1 MDQSNTKKMALLE
14 SILDHMKIAVTCVDK
29 DGVILYANATAKNR
43 PSKTPRDVG
52 LNIGKCHKDKSNEKI
67 AAIFRDFKNGR
78 SEPHHYVATA
88 GSKKEL
94 ITMIPMFERGE
105 FSGCVSHIYPLKFQG
120 PERSF

>member
-1 MDQSNTKKMALLE
+1 MDQTNTQKMALLE
-14 SILDHMKIAVTCVDK
+14 SILDHMKVAVTCVDK

-43 PSKTPRDVG
+43 PSKTPREVG
-52 LNIGKCHKDKSNEKI
+52 LNIGECHKDESNEKI

-88 GSKKEL
+88 GGRKEL
-94 ITMIPMFERGE
+94 VTMIPIFEGDV
-105 FSGCVSHIYPLKFQG
+105 FSSCVSHIYPLKFEG